1 MMKRILLAAA
11 MFAATTIQGFSQES
25 QPAPAAKIT
34 LEFDAQQIQ
43 WLSAAI
49 NELPKKIADPFLA
62 DLQRQMTDKQKA
74 AEAAKPKVPETPAAK
89 K

>member
-1 MMKRILLAAA
+1 MLKKTMLATAIFAAA
-11 MFAATTIQGFSQES
+11 TMTVFAQEAP
-25 QPAPAAKIT
+25 PAPNAKIT
-34 LEFDAQQIQ
+34 LEFDQQQIQ

-62 DLQRQMTDKQKA
+62 DLQRQFSEKQKA
-74 AEAAKPKVPETPAAK
+74 AEAAKPKAPETPAAK